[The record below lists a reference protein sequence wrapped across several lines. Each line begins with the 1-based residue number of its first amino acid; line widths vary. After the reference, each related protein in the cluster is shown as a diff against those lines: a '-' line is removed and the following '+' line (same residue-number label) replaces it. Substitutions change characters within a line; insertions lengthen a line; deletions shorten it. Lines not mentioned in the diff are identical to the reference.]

1 MGSNKY
7 SGAHKKIENIERKL
21 QSSDQKDVESKPESL
36 MEELRNSGEKYSEK
50 DIIFIVRQQN
60 GKIAWLEEGNES
72 VGLKHIKIRH
82 AKEFQKK
89 GIKEGLI
96 PELIK
101 EAIVNGKI
109 IGKQGN
115 GPTPGDIYAV
125 DFMEKKLIIMIVV
138 SSNGFIITA
147 HPRSL

>member
-21 QSSDQKDVESKPESL
+21 KSSDQKDIESKPESL
-36 MEELRNSGEKYSEK
+36 MEELRNSGEKYSEE

-60 GKIAWLEEGNES
+60 GKIAWLEKGKRTA
-72 VGLKHIKIRH
+72 GLEHIIRRH
-82 AKEFQKK
+82 SKQFQDI
-89 GIKEGLI
+89 GIKENLI

-125 DFMEKKLIIMIVV
+125 DFMEKKLIIMI
-138 SSNGFIITA
+138 SISDNGFIVTA
-147 HPRSL
+147 HPR